1 MNQLDPIEAKDRIAS
16 QIVHSAGML
25 YVIDTLIIKIR
36 QTDTLF
42 DKCQN
47 IMDFIIWMIHAMYN
61 TYAIVVVK

>member
-16 QIVHSAGML
+16 QIVHTAGML

-47 IMDFIIWMIHAMYN
+47 IMDFII
-61 TYAIVVVK
+61 